1 MKDLIREGRQIQ
13 DMFRKK
19 STLTEAPSE
28 DSWKKASK
36 FINAA
41 LNAGRKPTK
50 WDYMGMPAP
59 KPIGIGNDPKKLKSA
74 YGGSQMFW
82 RETNFVKKTDAV
94 KLVKAGLPNG
104 YNEFNAEVL
113 AKLPDDAQ
121 IQFAREYSPCIYVK
135 GTKPSKAALK
145 ADEISKEEDGT
156 FRVWWD

>member
-1 MKDLIREGRQIQ
+1 MDRIRLKKLAGLLSEGVQKIN
-13 DMFRKK
+13 
-19 STLTEAPSE
+19 EAPSE
-28 DSWKKASK
+28 DSWKRVSK

-41 LNAGRKPTK
+41 YAAGRKPTK

-59 KPIGIGNDPKKLKSA
+59 GPIGIGNDPKKLKAA
-74 YGGSQMFW
+74 YDGSKMFW
-82 RETNFVKKTDAV
+82 REDKFVSKADAV
-94 KLVKAGLPNG
+94 KLVKAGMPGG

-113 AKLPDDAQ
+113 TKLPDDAQ

-145 ADEISKEEDGT
+145 ADEISKEDDGT

>member
-1 MKDLIREGRQIQ
+1 MDRIRLKKLAGLLSEGVQEIN
-13 DMFRKK
+13 
-19 STLTEAPSE
+19 EAPTE
-28 DSWKKASK
+28 DQFARVSK
-36 FINAA
+36 FVNAA
-41 LNAGRKPTK
+41 LNAGKQPTK

-74 YGGSQMFW
+74 YDGSQMFW
-82 RETNFVKKTDAV
+82 RETNFVKKADAV
-94 KLVKAGLPNG
+94 KLVKAGMPEG

-145 ADEISKEEDGT
+145 ADEISKEDDGT

>member
-1 MKDLIREGRQIQ
+1 MDRIRLKKLAGLLSEGVQKIN
-13 DMFRKK
+13 
-19 STLTEAPSE
+19 EAPTE
-28 DSWKKASK
+28 DQFARVSK
-36 FINAA
+36 FVNAA
-41 LNAGRKPTK
+41 LNAGKQPTK

-74 YGGSQMFW
+74 YDGSQMFW
-82 RETNFVKKTDAV
+82 RETNFVKKADAV
-94 KLVKAGLPNG
+94 KLVKAGMPEG

-145 ADEISKEEDGT
+145 ADEISKEDDGT

>member
-1 MKDLIREGRQIQ
+1 MDRIRLKKLAGLLSEGVQKIN
-13 DMFRKK
+13 
-19 STLTEAPSE
+19 EAPSE
-28 DSWKKASK
+28 EHFTRVSK
-36 FINAA
+36 FVNAA
-41 LNAGRKPTK
+41 YNAGKRPTK
-50 WDYMGMPAP
+50 WDWMGMPAP

-82 RETNFVKKTDAV
+82 RETNFVKKADAV
-94 KLVKAGLPNG
+94 KLVKAGMPEG

-135 GTKPSKAALK
+135 GTKPNKSALK
-145 ADEISKEEDGT
+145 ADEVSKEPDGM